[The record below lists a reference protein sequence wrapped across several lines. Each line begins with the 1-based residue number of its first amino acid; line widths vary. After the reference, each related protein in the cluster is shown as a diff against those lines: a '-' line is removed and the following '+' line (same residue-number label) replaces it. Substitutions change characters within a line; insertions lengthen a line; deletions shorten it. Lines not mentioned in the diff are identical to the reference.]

1 MMKQYLGRLTWPA
14 RIVVL
19 GGILLLA
26 ARVGV
31 PMWTDDDSSVSGR
44 LTTLASCV
52 LPGTAADD
60 LASTPASVPETMSPD
75 CEASMPDRLGTA
87 WMAC

>member
-1 MMKQYLGRLTWPA
+1 MMKQCLGRLTWPA

-31 PMWTDDDSSVSGR
+31 PTWTDDDSSVSGR
-44 LTTLASCV
+44 LTTLVSCV
-52 LPGTAADD
+52 LPATAADD
-60 LASTPASVPETMSPD
+60 AISAPASAPETMSPD
-75 CEASMPDRLGTA
+75 CEVSIPDRLGTA

>member
-1 MMKQYLGRLTWPA
+1 MMKHLGRLTWPA
-14 RIVVL
+14 RFVVL
-19 GGILLLA
+19 GVILLLA

-31 PMWTDDDSSVSGR
+31 PTWTDADSSVSGR
-44 LTTLASCV
+44 LTTLVSCV
-52 LPGTAADD
+52 LPATAADD
-60 LASTPASVPETMSPD
+60 SASTPASVPETMSPD